1 MPDPNR
7 SMFEREVDFSLEE
20 TINSYEACRALSQR
34 ARDINSQFRGVPEE
48 GVELES
54 PNPTV
59 GALSD
64 YSVGRIVLKKDEQVA
79 DDTTESATS

>member
-1 MPDPNR
+1 MSEAQR
-7 SMFEREVDFSLEE
+7 SMFNREVDFSLEE

-34 ARDINSQFRGVPEE
+34 ARDINSRFRHVPEE
-48 GVELES
+48 GVEVES

-64 YSVGRIVLKKDEQVA
+64 YSVGRIVLKKDEIVE
-79 DDTTESATS
+79 DDAGDK